1 MSFRRRLRFPWAAF
15 VFLALCGAG
24 GYWAITNPDTPLPP
38 EWNPIEPLDLT
49 HPYTPLT
56 KWKMNIFLNDD
67 ALCLQAL
74 ETATRFSPMPD
85 LERSDVWLIRNRVNL
100 SGVQDVRLYPVE
112 TRCQTALR
120 LALWIQHGV
129 QPAAEYHLGER
140 VKQVHHFSSYNCRAI
155 RTGSGGSNRMS
166 THATADGID
175 ISGFTLDSGRRIMLK
190 EAWSDPEDASNF
202 LKETRD
208 TACEWFR
215 VTLGPDY
222 NSLHADHFHLQHTG
236 WGLCR

>member
-1 MSFRRRLRFPWAAF
+1 MNFRRRLRFPWAAF

-24 GYWAITNPDTPLPP
+24 IYWAITDPDTPLPP
-38 EWNPIEPLDLT
+38 EWNPIEPLDVSL
-49 HPYTPLT
+49 PYTPLT
-56 KWKMNIFLNDD
+56 KWKLGIFLEDD

-74 ETATRFSPMPD
+74 ETAAQFTSMPD
-85 LERSDVWLIRNRVNL
+85 LEQSDTCHIRNRV
-100 SGVQDVRLYPVE
+100 SVTGVQNTRLAPVE

-120 LALWIQHGV
+120 MALWVRHGI
-129 QPAAEYHLGER
+129 QPAAQHHFGED
-140 VKQVHHFSSYNCRAI
+140 VSTIHHFSSYNCRAI
-155 RTGSGGSNRMS
+155 RGSSNRMS
-166 THATADGID
+166 THATAEGID
-175 ISGFTLDSGRRIMLK
+175 ISGFTLASGRRVMLKQAWDAPADASGFLK
-190 EAWSDPEDASNF
+190 EA
-202 LKETRD
+202 RD